1 MYNGKW
7 KKKDFGFIKQQIIF
21 SIPNE
26 PLGISSKDI
35 ARNINLDSRD
45 VRCMIQILRSEGY
58 AVCSSPVDGYWYAR
72 SSEELR
78 KTISKIET
86 QIDTMQKTK
95 KVLFDTYKRMK
106 VKEIGE

>member
-1 MYNGKW
+1 MYNGRW
-7 KKKDFGFIKQQIIF
+7 KKKDFGFIKQQIIS
-21 SIPNE
+21 SIPDE
-26 PLGISSKDI
+26 PLGISSKDL

-58 AVCSSPVDGYWYAR
+58 AICSSPVDGYWYAR

-86 QIDTMQKTK
+86 QINTMQETK
-95 KVLFDTYKRMK
+95 KVLFDTYKWMK

>member
-1 MYNGKW
+1 MYNGRW
-7 KKKDFGFIKQQIIF
+7 KKKDFGFIKQQIIS
-21 SIPNE
+21 SIPDE
-26 PLGISSKDI
+26 PLGISSKDL

-58 AVCSSPVDGYWYAR
+58 AICSSPVDGYWYAR

-86 QIDTMQKTK
+86 QIDTMQETK
-95 KVLFDTYKRMK
+95 KFLFDTYKWMK

>member
-1 MYNGKW
+1 MYNGNW
-7 KKKDFGFIKQQIIF
+7 KKKDFGFIKQQIIS

-58 AVCSSPVDGYWYAR
+58 AICSSPKDGYWYAR
-72 SSEELR
+72 SSDELNI
-78 KTISKIET
+78 TISKIET
-86 QIDTMQKTK
+86 QIDTMQETK
-95 KVLFDTYKRMK
+95 NALFDTYKWMK
-106 VKEIGE
+106 AKETGE

>member
-1 MYNGKW
+1 MYNGNW
-7 KKKDFGFIKQQIIF
+7 KKKDFGFIKQQIIS

-58 AVCSSPVDGYWYAR
+58 AICSSPKDGYWYAR
-72 SSEELR
+72 CSEELR
-78 KTISKIET
+78 KTISKIEA
-86 QIDTMQKTK
+86 QIDTMQETK
-95 KVLFDTYKRMK
+95 NALFDTYKWMK
-106 VKEIGE
+106 AKETGE